1 VRASNPLSVT
11 LPPANSAVHNAYA
24 TPRTPSVT
32 SHAHTTQAPSS
43 PQDQPQT
50 SKPDELAT
58 LAGGN
63 DGSVYG
69 GSSTIAF
76 MRNVFPGQSRRPSLT
91 PSNLER
97 ERQPTPLSIKIRQG
111 VIDKPERLSELSDGA
126 AILPRR
132 RSADSFVACYWEF
145 IHPLFPVLHRPS
157 FMKHYERLWSSDQ
170 YTSDEDPEPLYGLEE
185 VIFTSTLNLVFA
197 LGCTFSSLV
206 EPAHKNSV
214 ADDFYQRSRNLLLFE
229 ILDSTSL
236 ALVQMLLLT
245 GVYLQSTQCANRC
258 WNFVGLAIRVAQSLG
273 LHLNDNGKKPPP
285 QLEREMRRRVWFTC
299 VNLDRLLAMTFGR
312 PTMLS
317 HSWTVPIPK
326 LIDDE
331 YLSNTIENEQPA
343 GIPSNLGLFVSSC
356 RLFEL
361 LEEILRSFYS
371 GDPTPDLSKHETASS
386 MAKSLIEPV
395 LQYNRRLD
403 DFLANVPP
411 YLRISENADILAFN
425 NNSLELQKQV
435 LYCRSVTKVLMH
447 ADDISADLYQIPV
460 RSTAV
465 APSLAD
471 GGDERRQKNV
481 VPHHLR
487 CPASLT

>member
-1 VRASNPLSVT
+1 MPSTAGPTNT
-11 LPPANSAVHNAYA
+11 AAHNAYG
-24 TPRTPSVT
+24 TPRTPSIV
-32 SHAHTTQAPSS
+32 SHAHTTRGASS
-43 PQDQPQT
+43 PRDHPD
-50 SKPDELAT
+50 SKPDGLAT
-58 LAGGN
+58 LAGSN

-76 MRNVFPGQSRRPSLT
+76 MRNVFPGQSRRQSLT
-91 PSNLER
+91 GVGSER
-97 ERQPTPLSIKIRQG
+97 ERQSTPLSIKIRQG
-111 VIDKPERLSELSDGA
+111 VVDKPERLSELTDGA

-145 IHPLFPVLHRPS
+145 CHPLFPVLHRPS
-157 FMKHYERLWSSDQ
+157 FMKHYERLWSSDPH
-170 YTSDEDPEPLYGLEE
+170 TNGEDPEPLYGLEE

-197 LGCTFSSLV
+197 LGCNFSNLV
-206 EPAHKNSV
+206 EPSQKNSV

-229 ILDSTSL
+229 ILDSTSM

-245 GVYLQSTQCANRC
+245 GVYLQSTQYANRC
-258 WNFVGLAIRVAQSLG
+258 WNFVGLAIRVAQTLG
-273 LHLNDNGKKPPP
+273 LHLDNNGKKSPP

-317 HSWTVPIPK
+317 QSWTVPTPK

-331 YLSNTIENEQPA
+331 YLSDTIENEQPA

-403 DFLANVPP
+403 DFLASVPP
-411 YLRISENADILAFN
+411 YLRISDTADVLAFN

-435 LYCRSVTKVLMH
+435 LYCRSVVPGTSMH
-447 ADDISADLYQIPV
+447 SRCLLTLLQVSIRPA
-460 RSTAV
+460 AV
-465 APSLAD
+465 ASSIAD
-471 GGDERRQKNV
+471 GGHQGRPTNV
-481 VPHHLR
+481 VTHHLR
-487 CPASLT
+487 CAASFSR